1 MIYYF
6 FNNYKDVTF
15 LIKIE
20 LPKPDVVIRQREQVI
35 KPGDV
40 EITPYYGFIDFHKI
54 TREKGGLFF
63 LYNKENELLFVGK
76 ARKIRQR
83 IKKYFDGNVA
93 PLNNH
98 KHEVHKIEVY
108 EIEDPMEREIYE
120 TYAINTLRAK
130 YNTEKV
136 FY

>member
-1 MIYYF
+1 M
-6 FNNYKDVTF
+6 
-15 LIKIE
+15 IKIDF
-20 LPKPDVVIRQREQVI
+20 PKPDVVIRQREQVL

-40 EITPYYGFIDFHKI
+40 EIKPYYGFIDFHKI

-63 LYNKENELLFVGK
+63 FYNEENELLFVGK

-98 KHEVHKIEVY
+98 KFEVHKIEIY
-108 EIEDPMEREIYE
+108 EVEDAMEREIYE
-120 TYAINTLRAK
+120 TYAINTFRAK
-130 YNTEKV
+130 YNVDKK
-136 FY
+136 FYE

>member
-1 MIYYF
+1 M
-6 FNNYKDVTF
+6 
-15 LIKIE
+15 IKIE
-20 LPKPDVVIRQREQVI
+20 LPKPDVVIRQREQVL
-35 KPGDV
+35 KPGDA

-98 KHEVHKIEVY
+98 KHEVHKIEIY

-120 TYAINTLRAK
+120 TYAINTFRAK

>member
-1 MIYYF
+1 M
-6 FNNYKDVTF
+6 KV
-15 LIKIE
+15 LIKID

-40 EITPYYGFIDFHKI
+40 EIKPYYGFIDFHKI

-63 LYNKENELLFVGK
+63 LYNEANELLFVGK
-76 ARKIRQR
+76 ARKVRQR

-120 TYAINTLRAK
+120 TYAINTFRAK

-136 FY
+136 FYTTEEA

>member
-1 MIYYF
+1 M
-6 FNNYKDVTF
+6 T

-20 LPKPDVVIRQREQVI
+20 LPKPNVVIYQRQQEL
-35 KPGDV
+35 KEGDV
-40 EITPYYGFIDFHKI
+40 PITPYFGFIDFHKI
-54 TREKGGLFF
+54 TRDKGGIFF
-63 LYNKENELLFVGK
+63 FYNKANELLFVGK

-83 IKKYFDGNVA
+83 IKKHFEDNVS
-93 PLNNH
+93 PMKNNRD
-98 KHEVHKIEVY
+98 EIYKIEVY

-130 YNTEKV
+130 YNVEKV

>member
-1 MIYYF
+1 
-6 FNNYKDVTF
+6 VTF

-20 LPKPDVVIRQREQVI
+20 LPKPDVVIRQREQVL
-35 KPGDV
+35 KPGDI

-98 KHEVHKIEVY
+98 KHEVHKIEIY

-120 TYAINTLRAK
+120 TYAINTFRAK

>member
-1 MIYYF
+1 MIL
-6 FNNYKDVTF
+6 KEDVKV
-15 LIKIE
+15 LIKID

-40 EITPYYGFIDFHKI
+40 EIKPYYGFIDFHKI

-63 LYNKENELLFVGK
+63 LYNEANELLFVGK
-76 ARKIRQR
+76 ARKVRQR

-120 TYAINTLRAK
+120 TYAINTFRAK

-136 FY
+136 FYTTEEA